1 MWSFKKK
8 EKKIYMVEYKDAWG
22 DYGNSIVKACDMAD
36 AWDRAQKQRCNE
48 SPYQAHICISI
59 KEIKEGEIAQ

>member
-1 MWSFKKK
+1 
-8 EKKIYMVEYKDAWG
+8 V
-22 DYGNSIVKACDMAD
+22 
-36 AWDRAQKQRCNE
+36 RKQGCNG